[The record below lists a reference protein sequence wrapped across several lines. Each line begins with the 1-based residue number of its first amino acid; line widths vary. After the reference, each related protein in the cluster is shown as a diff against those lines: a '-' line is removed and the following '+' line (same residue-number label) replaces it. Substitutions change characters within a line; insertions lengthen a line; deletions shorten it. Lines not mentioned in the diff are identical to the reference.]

1 MRKIKTFNLFESV
14 DIDDILS
21 TVKEILMELDF
32 SDIQQRAVIRRMSGQ
47 EYIRIIV
54 WKPISGVFRGF
65 VSLSDV
71 EMVFRW
77 SDISDVMDSVSSYLE
92 SEDFYFY
99 SDSDEV
105 KNKGSWDG
113 MQYTNMRTNY
123 QVIFKKRNEEV
134 KNI

>member
-14 DIDDILS
+14 DTDEVLS

-32 SDIQQRAVIRRMSGQ
+32 SDIQQRVVIRRMSVQ
-47 EYIRIIV
+47 EYIRITV

-65 VSLSDV
+65 VSLNDV

-77 SDISDVMDSVSSYLE
+77 SDISDVMDSVRSYLE
-92 SEDFYFY
+92 SEGFYFY
-99 SDSDEV
+99 TDSDEV

-113 MQYTNMRTNY
+113 MQYTNMRTHY
-123 QVIFKKRNEEV
+123 QIAFKKR
-134 KNI
+134 

>member
-14 DIDDILS
+14 DTDEVLS

-32 SDIQQRAVIRRMSGQ
+32 SDIQQRVVIRRMSGQ

-65 VSLSDV
+65 VSLNDV

-77 SDISDVMDSVSSYLE
+77 SDISDVMDSVRSYLE

-99 SDSDEV
+99 TDSDEV

-113 MQYTNMRTNY
+113 MQYTNMRTHY
-123 QVIFKKRNEEV
+123 QIAFKKR
-134 KNI
+134 

>member
-14 DIDDILS
+14 DTDEVLS

-47 EYIRIIV
+47 EYIRISV

-65 VSLSDV
+65 VSLNDV
-71 EMVFRW
+71 EMVFKW
-77 SDISDVMDSVSSYLE
+77 SDISDVMDSVTNYLE
-92 SEDFYFY
+92 SEGFYFY
-99 SDSDEV
+99 TDSDVV

-113 MQYTNMRTNY
+113 MQYTNMRTHY
-123 QVIFKKRNEEV
+123 QIAFKK
-134 KNI
+134 K